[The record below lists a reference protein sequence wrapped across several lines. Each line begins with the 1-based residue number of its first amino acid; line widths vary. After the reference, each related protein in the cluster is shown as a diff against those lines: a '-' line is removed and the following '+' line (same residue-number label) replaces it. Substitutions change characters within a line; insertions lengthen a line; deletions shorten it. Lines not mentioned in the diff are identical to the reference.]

1 MGITVELV
9 KLYPLNIQNDENLR
23 SICRISGNYYNYEVI
38 ANNEDSRNVSN
49 ELNEI
54 CMETNCERGNGIVLL
69 NKEAFCKIIP
79 KFIIN
84 YPDDYYIEEEI
95 LTPLLD
101 FSSYYK
107 EKYYSKLKSLKEI
120 ATIRFERLSK
130 FSKLFGIDFP
140 FKTIDELQKQIIES
154 DNATDKE
161 YDEGFTNE
169 YLMIEML
176 VDESFNDE
184 NLLKE
189 ALIKATENSYEYNY
203 ALFWE
208 E

>member
-9 KLYPLNIQNDENLR
+9 KLYPLNIQNGENLR
-23 SICRISGNYYNYEVI
+23 SICRISGNYYKYEVI
-38 ANNEDSRNVSN
+38 ANNGDSRNVAN
-49 ELNEI
+49 KLNEI
-54 CMETNCERGNGIVLL
+54 CMKTNCEGGNGIVLL
-69 NKEAFCKIIP
+69 NKEAFCEIIP
-79 KFIIN
+79 KFILS

-101 FSSYYK
+101 FSPYYK
-107 EKYYSKLKSLKEI
+107 ESYYSQLKSPKEI

-140 FKTIDELQKQIIES
+140 FKSIDELQKQIIES

-169 YLMIEML
+169 YLIIEML
-176 VDESFNDE
+176 VEEAFNDE
-184 NLLKE
+184 NILRE
-189 ALIKATENSYEYNY
+189 ALIKATENSYGYNY

-208 E
+208 K